1 MKTSD
6 STFRSRFLAYRRATM
21 LGVAIASISAARTI
35 QQDDDRDAAR
45 RATTLLAERLP
56 AMDDSMREVDRIES
70 PVSQLEHGA
79 DVEAQGWG
87 GSTMLTRQ
95 ERTKL
100 AIDVDAMRAKV
111 ALAKGAQWLVVL

>member
-1 MKTSD
+1 MIGCTGAMS
-6 STFRSRFLAYRRATM
+6 SGIVVSSQVQQQA
-21 LGVAIASISAARTI
+21 GEQ